1 MNEKLNIKENT
12 NVREDDPE
20 SIVRSRKIGQ
30 AVLGIVESADIV
42 NVDKDKL
49 DWDDFQVEDE
59 GTSRD
64 KRGIVTLVPT
74 DMVKEIESVEAA

>member
-64 KRGIVTLVPT
+64 ERGIVTLVPT